1 MFWLIFGWTF
11 VLAQAHQSSSL
22 PPLLSFATNCSVEGQ
37 ACVVGQ
43 DNLLT
48 SHAGVES
55 VQECGALCTDNLDC
69 EFLTYFGPE
78 SFPFMKTCILYSE
91 CNNFTECEDC
101 TTASEICFEFCGS
114 NLEGALEE
122 NVLEIIGG
130 VEEEM
135 SCKAFCRNESACEA
149 YTYHDTYDLFLPR
162 TCIML
167 SEIRGPVQSCQNC
180 STGFPDCRNITGG
193 LCAITVGSD
202 DTALTSYQFTEI
214 GDTPVSILTLG
225 NQDCELTVVAVGGGG
240 SASGAGGGSGYVAST
255 NITVSPSQLVVR
267 VGGPGES
274 SSLQSS
280 QGRTLISAG
289 PGGDGNG
296 YFGGDGYSGG
306 GGGVSDYGYN
316 GGMDGGNGGGGGGGG
331 SGLDISSI
339 ALEQFRLG
347 PGVGGSGGG
356 SGTHYGGGGGGVMVG
371 GSGPQE
377 TVYDGQGYGG
387 GGGGYPD
394 HPGPGLVLLEIKRKL

>member
-1 MFWLIFGWTF
+1 MAGLLSWPKHTSPL
-11 VLAQAHQSSSL
+11 LSL
-22 PPLLSFATNCSVEGQ
+22 PPPLPSLATNCSVEGQ
-37 ACVVGQ
+37 ACAVGQ

-78 SFPFMKTCILYSE
+78 SFPFRNTCFLYSE
-91 CNNFTECEDC
+91 CSIFTDCQDC
-101 TTASEICFEFCGS
+101 TTAPEICFEQTCSS

-135 SCKAFCRNESACEA
+135 SCKAFCRNESACEV

-167 SEIRGPVQSCQNC
+167 SEIRGPYQSCQNC

-193 LCAITVGSD
+193 LCAIAVGSD
-202 DTALTSYQFTEI
+202 DTLPTSYQFTEI

-225 NQDCELTVVAVGGGG
+225 NCELTVVAVGGGG
-240 SASGAGGGSGYVAST
+240 GGSGYYGGGGSGYVAST

-267 VGGPGES
+267 VGGPGET
-274 SSLQSS
+274 SSLQNS
-280 QGRTLISAG
+280 QARTLISAD
-289 PGGDGNG
+289 PGGNG
-296 YFGGDGYSGG
+296 YGYDGGDGYSGG

-316 GGMDGGNGGGGGGGG
+316 GGMDGGNGGGREGGEG

-339 ALEQFRLG
+339 ALEQFRLS
-347 PGVGGSGGG
+347 PGVGGSGT
-356 SGTHYGGGGGGVMVG
+356 SSHGGGGGGVMVG

-387 GGGGYPD
+387 GGGGVYD